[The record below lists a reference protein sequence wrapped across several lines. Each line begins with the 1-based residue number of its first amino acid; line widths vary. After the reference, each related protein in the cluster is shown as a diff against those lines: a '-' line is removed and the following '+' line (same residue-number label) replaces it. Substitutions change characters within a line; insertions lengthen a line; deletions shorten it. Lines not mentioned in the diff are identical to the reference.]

1 LPILIFERD
10 LKRQLRSYSIPN
22 VENKVV
28 QTGTGNGVSPPL
40 VCLVIIQHYLQK
52 KSEAIAHLDC
62 TIKEYREEKMQPS
75 LERALRH
82 KEILKA

>member
-1 LPILIFERD
+1 MPILIFERD
-10 LKRQLRSYSIPN
+10 LKRQLRSFSTPSI
-22 VENKVV
+22 ENKVV
-28 QTGTGNGVSPPL
+28 QTGTGNGVSLPL

-52 KSEAIAHLDC
+52 KSEAIAHLDF